1 MALRY
6 ETLYMTIHLVDKF
19 CCNRKITKNKYQLL
33 AIACLFIAGK
43 YEEIA
48 TPKMKRFTAISEM
61 LCGVQD
67 ILDMESE
74 VLTLLNF
81 QISQPSMNWFMG
93 AQLFAIASSSK
104 PLSKAN
110 WMRYQRLCYYLLELV
125 LFEIQVLLRYPP
137 EVISCSVLLYSSML
151 EEFVAVDPKNGTK
164 DLAAWQMKLTKDCS
178 LEIRKIH
185 QNKLATKYESVNNK
199 YPDIAIPDSEL

>member
-1 MALRY
+1 
-6 ETLYMTIHLVDKF
+6 MTVHLVDKF

-81 QISQPSMNWFMG
+81 
-93 AQLFAIASSSK
+93 
-104 PLSKAN
+104 
-110 WMRYQRLCYYLLELV
+110 
-125 LFEIQVLLRYPP
+125 
-137 EVISCSVLLYSSML
+137 
-151 EEFVAVDPKNGTK
+151 
-164 DLAAWQMKLTKDCS
+164 
-178 LEIRKIH
+178 
-185 QNKLATKYESVNNK
+185 
-199 YPDIAIPDSEL
+199 